1 MSPWQRGLGA
11 GTAEAAVLAQAP
23 RTVGTAAPFS
33 QHRLGLLWPP
43 ERIGLSKAG
52 RAQDSPAPGLQ
63 PSQLGQH
70 CLPLFGKE
78 APWEK
83 SAMFSHLQLPL
94 GHVWKRV
101 TLCGGNSVFIPF
113 SFICARFLNHRR
125 LCDR

>member
-11 GTAEAAVLAQAP
+11 GTAEAAVPPQAP

-33 QHRLGLLWPP
+33 HHWLGLLW
-43 ERIGLSKAG
+43 LSKAG
-52 RAQDSPAPGLQ
+52 RAQDSPAPSLQ
-63 PSQLGQH
+63 PPQLGQH

-83 SAMFSHLQLPL
+83 LAMFSHLQLPL
-94 GHVWKRV
+94 GHVWKRA
-101 TLCGGNSVFIPF
+101 TLCGGSSVFLPF
-113 SFICARFLNHRR
+113 SFICARVLNHRR